1 MQLNAN
7 RWEIWIPGRHQP
19 GDHGD
24 TVEVTTVSPEY
35 FKTMGVA
42 IVEGRAF
49 TDADRPDTPRVA
61 IVNETLARGVWPGQS
76 AIGKIFRTRGGE
88 GPPFQ
93 IVGVSADH
101 KVLTLSEPPTP
112 FLQIPRNQRP
122 NSYSAIV
129 ARTRGDANALLR
141 DMRRE
146 LLTLDPNLVF
156 VENQT
161 MEMEV
166 DATLFPMRASAWLVS
181 GVGLV
186 AMLLAAIG
194 LYGVIAYS
202 VARRTREIG
211 IRIALGARRGAVVG
225 LVMQQGLL
233 VASAGLVAGGTLA
246 AVAARMIRGLL
257 YGVTAADPIAWLAA
271 AALLLAVSALA
282 NLIPAW
288 RASSVDPSEA
298 LRIE

>member
-1 MQLNAN
+1 M
-7 RWEIWIPGRHQP
+7 
-19 GDHGD
+19 
-24 TVEVTTVSPEY
+24 
-35 FKTMGVA
+35 
-42 IVEGRAF
+42 
-49 TDADRPDTPRVA
+49 
-61 IVNETLARGVWPGQS
+61 
-76 AIGKIFRTRGGE
+76 
-88 GPPFQ
+88 
-93 IVGVSADH
+93 
-101 KVLTLSEPPTP
+101 LTLSESPTP

-129 ARTRGDANALLR
+129 ARTRGDANTLLR

-146 LLTLDPNLVF
+146 LLTLDPNIVF

-202 VARRTREIG
+202 VARRTKEIG
-211 IRIALGARRGAVVG
+211 IRIALGARPGAVVG

-233 VASAGLVAGGTLA
+233 VAVAGLAAGCALA

-257 YGVTAADPIAWLAA
+257 YGVNAADPIAWLAA

-288 RASSVDPSEA
+288 RASRVDPSEA